1 MTLKENV
8 LQAIRHKDTLWTP
21 NVLTDIDIAVQ
32 STVSERYEGK
42 ERGTDEFG
50 VQYTFVPETN
60 TPIVTPGTYVLDDI
74 TDWKMKVKFPDAD
87 SYDWEEGARRDTAKW
102 DRKNK
107 FSVLVLYNGP
117 FERLHVLMGFEEAL
131 MALLTEPE
139 CVSDF
144 MEAFVQYRIHLI
156 KKIKQY
162 YKPDAVM
169 IFDDYGT
176 STSMMMSPGI
186 WRQVI
191 KPQIKMLIDAVHDCG
206 MFYILHSCGYIKPI
220 FGDFVEMGA
229 DVVHPMQY
237 ANHVREIKDQYQSKI
252 TFTGGFNALE
262 ILDNPESTEEDIR
275 KEVRRGLKEFA
286 PGGSYIAWQVILSGK
301 VKKLFLE
308 EVMKESIPKMMAA
321 GVPIPDWES
330 LTF

>member
-1 MTLKENV
+1 MTLKDNV
-8 LQAIRHKDTLWTP
+8 LQAIRHKETLWTP
-21 NVLTDIDIAVQ
+21 NVLTDVDIAVQ

-42 ERGTDEFG
+42 ETGTDEFG

-74 TDWKMKVKFPDAD
+74 TNWRNKVKIPNVDD
-87 SYDWEEGARRDTAKW
+87 YDWERGAERDTAGW

-107 FSVLVLYNGP
+107 FSVVVLYNGP
-117 FERLHVLMGFEEAL
+117 FERLHALMGFEEAL

-139 CVSDF
+139 SVNGF
-144 MEAFVQYRIHLI
+144 FETFEQYRICLI
-156 KKIKQY
+156 QKIKQY
-162 YKPDAVM
+162 YNPDAIM
-169 IFDDYGT
+169 LFDDYGT
-176 STSMMMSPGI
+176 NTSMMMSPDI
-186 WRQVI
+186 WRMVI
-191 KPQIKMLIDAVHDCG
+191 KPHIKTLIDAVHDCG

-237 ANHVREIKDQYQSKI
+237 ANRVRELKDQYQDKI

-262 ILDNPESTEEDIR
+262 ILDNPESTEEEIR
-275 KEVRRGLKEFA
+275 AEVRRGLRELA

-308 EVMKESIPKMMAA
+308 EVMKDSIPKMTAA
-321 GVPIPDWES
+321 GVQIPAWES
-330 LTF
+330 LMF